1 MVYLP
6 QLQTLPSGTAL
17 HVRLAPGVATG
28 SALAQI
34 RREVRAVD
42 PRVALVAGRLD
53 ELAGAAIL
61 QQVIGARLLGALGA
75 VALLIASI
83 GIYGLIA
90 YSVSTRRREI
100 GIRMAIGAQPAEV
113 RRMVLREGT
122 LLTAVAL
129 AVGVAGAFGVTRF
142 LASVLID
149 VRPDDP
155 LSFAAAF
162 VLLSAAALFA
172 CWLPARRAAR
182 VNPVEA
188 LRDE

>member
-1 MVYLP
+1 
-6 QLQTLPSGTAL
+6 
-17 HVRLAPGVATG
+17 VATG

-100 GIRMAIGAQPAEV
+100 GIRMAIGARPAEV

-122 LLTAVAL
+122 RLTAVAL
-129 AVGVAGAFGVTRF
+129 AVGIAGAFGITRF

-162 VLLSAAALFA
+162 VLLAGAALFA

-188 LRDE
+188 LRHE